1 MFLFFVVAVETR
13 CVTTPCRVFL
23 QDLAAN
29 VKVWLYAPN
38 PPSFDPNV
46 IVMFSLATLCVVTGA
61 YLSATAHH
69 HKKYVMGV
77 GGAGGS
83 TLLTKF

>member
-1 MFLFFVVAVETR
+1 M
-13 CVTTPCRVFL
+13 PGHVFL

-46 IVMFSLATLCVVTGA
+46 IVMFSLATLCAVTGA

-69 HKKYVMGV
+69 HKKYV
-77 GGAGGS
+77 GGGGGGGPQ
-83 TLLTKF
+83 F